1 MSNNK
6 LQYTLEEINHRLG
19 LIEPNKNLLPYPY
32 STDISAGLEDVGD
45 GSILTTDVNT
55 PNKKVLLKTYNLP
68 AGEYTVSLAVTDA
81 IDASAYAADSG
92 FSLEV
97 AIDGQSP
104 IEASFNSDKQFSLSA
119 ESAITVYLNAPDNFK
134 AGLVLKPQIEEGEKT
149 DWAPFMKDI
158 GSYVDERFNST
169 NAKIKLLAEAIN
181 AILDILVVENGDS

>member
-32 STDISAGLEDVGD
+32 STDIPEGLEDVGD
-45 GSILTTDVNT
+45 GSILTTDVTT
-55 PNKKVLLKTYNLP
+55 PNTHILLNTCSLP

-81 IDASAYAADSG
+81 IAADVDVVDPG

-97 AIDGQSP
+97 VIDGQSP